1 MEVIMY
7 HNYDMNKI
15 LEDLRSDSKKN
26 LIIDTDTY
34 NEIDDQFAIAY
45 AMLSEN
51 INLLALTAA
60 PFENHRSKDAADGME
75 KSYLEMVKIRDFVD
89 PEGKMNIPCYRGAED
104 YMPNI
109 ITPVRSEAA
118 ENIVRIIHE
127 TDGIV
132 YVAAIGAF
140 TNVAS
145 ALLLDPSIMKKMVV
159 ILVGANSFSH
169 VDCNEFNLAQNR
181 SAARVIFECGV
192 PVIVLPAMGGTE
204 KITTTNAE
212 LEFYLKGKAGKLGD
226 YLCEIMNEAEGEPEK
241 EGNVCVTNTR
251 IIWDIAAIAVL
262 RGADEWT
269 GLNIVPQMTIT
280 ADGMW
285 RELNSGRNMIY
296 ADWFRRCAIMSDFY
310 TVIRQGGLK

>member
-1 MEVIMY
+1 MY
-7 HNYDMNKI
+7 HDYSMEKI
-15 LEDLRSDSKKN
+15 LEDLRSKEKKN
-26 LIIDTDTY
+26 LILDTDTY

-45 AMLSEN
+45 AMLSDN

-60 PFENHRSKDAADGME
+60 PFENHRADTAAEGME
-75 KSYLEMVKIRDFVD
+75 KSYHEMVKIRDFVD
-89 PEGKMNIPCYRGAED
+89 PENKMNIPCYRGSTR
-104 YMPNI
+104 YMPNV

-132 YVAAIGAF
+132 YVAVIGAF

-145 ALLLDPSIMKKMVV
+145 ALLIDPTIMDKMVV
-159 ILVGANSFSH
+159 LMVGANSFAH
-169 VDCNEFNLAQNR
+169 KDCNEFNLAQNR

-192 PVIVLPAMGGTE
+192 PVVVLPAMGGTE
-204 KITTTNAE
+204 KLYTTNAE
-212 LEFYLKGKAGKLGD
+212 LEYYLRDKAGKLGN
-226 YLCEIMNEAEGEPEK
+226 YLCEIMNAEEGEPEN
-241 EGNVCVTNTR
+241 GNVCNTMTR

-269 GLNIVPQMTIT
+269 GLNIVPAMTIT
-280 ADGMW
+280 ADGFW
-285 RELNSGRNMIY
+285 RELNSGRNMLY

-310 TVIRQGGLK
+310 TVIRQADLK

>member
-1 MEVIMY
+1 ME
-7 HNYDMNKI
+7 KI
-15 LEDLRSDSKKN
+15 LEDLRSPSKKN
-26 LIIDTDTY
+26 LILDTDTY

-45 AMLSEN
+45 AMLSDN

-60 PFENHRSKDAADGME
+60 PFENHRAEDAALGME
-75 KSYLEMVKIRDFVD
+75 LSYQEMIKIRDFVD
-89 PEGKMNIPCYRGAED
+89 PEGKMNIPCYRGSTD

-118 ENIVRIIHE
+118 ENIVRIVKE

-159 ILVGANSFSH
+159 ILVGANSFAH

-181 SAARVIFECGV
+181 SAARTIFECGV

-212 LEFYLKGKAGKLGD
+212 LQFYLKGKAGKLGD
-226 YLCEIMNEAEGEPEK
+226 YLCEIMNEEEGVPE
-241 EGNVCVTNTR
+241 EDGGVCKTMTR
-251 IIWDIAAIAVL
+251 VIWDIAAIAVL

-269 GLNIVPQMTIT
+269 GLSIVPQHTIT
-280 ADGMW
+280 ADGCW
-285 RELNSGRNMIY
+285 CDLKSGRQMIM
-296 ADWFRRCAIMSDFY
+296 AEWFRRCAIMSDFY
-310 TVIRQGGLK
+310 TVIRRANLK

>member
-1 MEVIMY
+1 MKLQDLKALLKSDKPVNVI
-7 HNYDMNKI
+7 
-15 LEDLRSDSKKN
+15 L
-26 LIIDTDTY
+26 DTDAY
-34 NEIDDQFAIAY
+34 NEVDDQFCIAY
-45 AMLSEN
+45 CMRAKEKV
-51 INLLALTAA
+51 NLLSINAA
-60 PFENHRSKDAADGME
+60 PFHNSRSNGPAEGME
-75 KSYLEMVKIRDFVD
+75 KSYQEMVKIRDFVD

-181 SAARVIFECGV
+181 SAARTIFECGV

-212 LEFYLKGKAGKLGD
+212 LQFYLKGKAGKLGD
-226 YLCEIMNEAEGEPEK
+226 YLCEIMNEEEGVPE
-241 EGNVCVTNTR
+241 EDGGVCKTMTR
-251 IIWDIAAIAVL
+251 VIWDIAAIAVL

-269 GLNIVPQMTIT
+269 GLSIVPQHTIT
-280 ADGMW
+280 ADGCW
-285 RELNSGRNMIY
+285 CDLKSGRQMIM
-296 ADWFRRCAIMSDFY
+296 AEWFRRCAIMSDFY
-310 TVIRQGGLK
+310 TVIRQANLK

>member
-1 MEVIMY
+1 MY
-7 HNYDMNKI
+7 HGYNMEKI
-15 LEDLRSDSKKN
+15 LEHLRSPEKKN
-26 LIIDTDTY
+26 LIIDSDTY

-45 AMLSEN
+45 AMLSDN
-51 INLLALTAA
+51 INILAMTAA

-75 KSYLEMVKIRDFVD
+75 KSYQEMIKIRDFVD
-89 PEGKMNIPCYRGAED
+89 PEGKMNIPCYRGSDD

-118 ENIVRIIHE
+118 ENIVSIIKE

-132 YVAAIGAF
+132 YVAALGAF
-140 TNVAS
+140 TNIAS

-159 ILVGANSFSH
+159 LLVGANSFEH

-226 YLCEIMNEAEGEPEK
+226 YLCEIMNAEEGDPEQDDDLCHTS
-241 EGNVCVTNTR
+241 NRV
-251 IIWDIAAIAVL
+251 IWDIAAIAVL

-269 GLNIVPQMTIT
+269 GLKIVPQHTIT
-280 ADGMW
+280 ADGKW
-285 RELNSGRNMIY
+285 RDLQSGRSMIY
-296 ADWFRRCAIMSDFY
+296 AEWFRRCAIMSDFY
-310 TVIRQGGLK
+310 TVIRRGKLK

>member
-1 MEVIMY
+1 MY
-7 HNYDMNKI
+7 HEYNMEKI
-15 LEDLRSDSKKN
+15 LEDLRSPSKKN
-26 LIIDTDTY
+26 LILDTDTY

-45 AMLSEN
+45 AMLSDN

-60 PFENHRSKDAADGME
+60 PFENHRAEDAALGME
-75 KSYLEMVKIRDFVD
+75 LSYQEMIKIRDFVD
-89 PEGKMNIPCYRGAED
+89 PEGKMNIPCYRGSTD

-118 ENIVRIIHE
+118 ENIVRIVKE

-159 ILVGANSFSH
+159 ILVGANSFAH

-181 SAARVIFECGV
+181 SAARTIFECGV

-212 LEFYLKGKAGKLGD
+212 LQFYLKGKAGKLGD
-226 YLCEIMNEAEGEPEK
+226 YLCEIMNEEEGVPE
-241 EGNVCVTNTR
+241 EDGGVCKTMTR
-251 IIWDIAAIAVL
+251 VIWDIAAIAVL

-269 GLNIVPQMTIT
+269 GLSIVPQHTIT
-280 ADGMW
+280 ADGCW
-285 RELNSGRNMIY
+285 CDLKSGRQMIM
-296 ADWFRRCAIMSDFY
+296 AEWFRRCAIMSDFY
-310 TVIRQGGLK
+310 TVIRRANLK

>member
-1 MEVIMY
+1 MY
-7 HNYDMNKI
+7 HGYNMETI
-15 LEDLRSDSKKN
+15 LEDLRSPSKKN

-45 AMLSEN
+45 AMLSDN

-75 KSYLEMVKIRDFVD
+75 KSYHEMIKIRDFVD
-89 PEGKMNIPCYRGAED
+89 PEGKMNIPCYRGSED

-109 ITPVRSEAA
+109 ITPVKSEAA
-118 ENIVRIIHE
+118 ENIVRLVHE

-132 YVAAIGAF
+132 YVAALGAF

-145 ALLLDPSIMKKMVV
+145 ALMLDPSIMKKMVV
-159 ILVGANSFSH
+159 ILVGANSFEH

-192 PVIVLPAMGGTE
+192 PVIVLPAMGGTQN
-204 KITTTNAE
+204 ITTTNAE
-212 LEFYLKGKAGKLGD
+212 LTYYLRDKAGKLGN
-226 YLCEIMNEAEGEPEK
+226 YLCDIMNEAEGNPEE
-241 EGNVCVTNTR
+241 EGDVCVTKTR
-251 IIWDIAAIAVL
+251 IIWDIAAIAVI

-269 GLNIVPQMTIT
+269 GLKIVPAKTIT
-280 ADGMW
+280 ADGKW
-285 RELNSGRNMIY
+285 RDLCSGKNMIY
-296 ADWFRRCAIMSDFY
+296 GEWFRRCAIMSDFY